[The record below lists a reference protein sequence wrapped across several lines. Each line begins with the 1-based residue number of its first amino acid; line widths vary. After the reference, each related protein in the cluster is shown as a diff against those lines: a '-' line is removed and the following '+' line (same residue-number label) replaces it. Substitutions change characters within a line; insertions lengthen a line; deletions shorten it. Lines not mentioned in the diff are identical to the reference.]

1 MNLKSSYPVICTGKI
16 QESRDFFIHNFDFET
31 TFEAD
36 WYVSLV
42 SKSNPNYE
50 LALLDYH
57 HSSLP
62 ENFRKPAKGVLINF
76 EVSNVEEEYERLK
89 TKDVPIV
96 LDLKS
101 EEWGQRHFIAVDPNG
116 ILIDVIQNIQ
126 PSEEF
131 AAQYKE

>member
-16 QESRDFFIHNFDFET
+16 QESRDFFTHNFDFET

-42 SKSNPNYE
+42 SKNNPNYE

-76 EVSNVEEEYERLK
+76 EVSNVDEEYERLK
-89 TKDVPIV
+89 IKDVPIV

-126 PSEEF
+126 PSEEI
-131 AAQYKE
+131 AEQYKE